1 VVTFKNDEAMGK
13 LPGTLI
19 RGERTAAAL

>member
-1 VVTFKNDEAMGK
+1 VTFKNDEAMGK

>member
-1 VVTFKNDEAMGK
+1 VTFKNDEAMGE

>member
-1 VVTFKNDEAMGK
+1 VVTFKNDEAMGE

>member
-1 VVTFKNDEAMGK
+1 VTFKNDEAMGE

-19 RGERTAAAL
+19 RGERTAVAL